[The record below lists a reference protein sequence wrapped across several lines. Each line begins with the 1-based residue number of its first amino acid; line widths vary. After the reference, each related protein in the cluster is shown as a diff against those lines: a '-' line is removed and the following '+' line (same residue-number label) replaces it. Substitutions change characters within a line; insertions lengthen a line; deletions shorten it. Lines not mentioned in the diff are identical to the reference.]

1 MHAFVPRSIA
11 AVGVALVLGA
21 GLASPAV
28 AQEKIELKLAYY
40 IGDQHPMSQW
50 LVRWADQMEK
60 GSNGR
65 IVVKKFPGSM
75 MGPANQHYDMARTGQ
90 ADAVWFFHGGTPGRF
105 PLTEIINMPFMVGS
119 AEIGTKV
126 LNDRE
131 LRTKYLDAE
140 HKGTKPL
147 VLFTH
152 QPGGLHSA
160 KKVVRTLDDL
170 KGMRVRFPSP
180 PIRDFLRAL
189 GATPVGVPPTEVA
202 EQLQKGVLDGAF
214 TDYGGAG
221 LALKLGGAVRST
233 TEFYAYVT
241 SFGFNMN
248 EAFFNKLPADL
259 QKLVLDTTTGKEK
272 EIGTFLDALDDVG
285 KKVLA
290 DAGATSVRL
299 SPADDAR
306 VRKIGEEVS
315 ADHLKQLEAKG
326 LPAREVYNL
335 MRSLAEKH
343 AAGSRTFWK

>member
-1 MHAFVPRSIA
+1 MRLATARAALA
-11 AVGVALVLGA
+11 AVCTFALVGSA
-21 GLASPAV
+21 T

-50 LVRWADQMEK
+50 LVRWGEQMER

-65 IVVKKFPGSM
+65 ITVKRFPGSM

-119 AEIGTKV
+119 GEIGTKV
-126 LNDRE
+126 LNDPE
-131 LRTKYLDAE
+131 LRGKYLEAE
-140 HKGTKPL
+140 HRGTRVL

-152 QPGGLHSA
+152 QPGGLHTA
-160 KKVVRTLDDL
+160 RKPVRNLDDL
-170 KGMRVRFPSP
+170 KGLRVRFPSP

-189 GATPVGVPPTEVA
+189 GAVPVGVPPTEVA

-221 LALKLGGAVRST
+221 LALKLGGTVKFT
-233 TEFYAYVT
+233 TEFYSYVT
-241 SFGFNMN
+241 SFGFVMN
-248 EAFFNKLPADL
+248 EGFYAKLPPDL
-259 QKLVLDTTTGKEK
+259 QKLVNETTTGKEK
-272 EIGTFLDALDDVG
+272 EIGSLLDALDDVG

-290 DAGATSVRL
+290 DSGAQAIRL
-299 SPADDAR
+299 APADEAR
-306 VRKIGEEVS
+306 VRKVGEEVS

-326 LPAREVYNL
+326 LPARATYDL

-343 AAGSRTFWK
+343 AKTSRTFWK